1 MKQLITLFS
10 ALCITAISFGQLN
23 VSVSSGYSIG
33 SAGMKLGE
41 KVNLSETE
49 NTYGSY
55 GEGSNLQ
62 IRGTYFFNDTFGVD
76 LALGYLNGA
85 DQTVSDVNIPGTE
98 INAIARARAFGA
110 STSVVYRFTNN
121 VYGRFGALI
130 KVGGKTEA
138 VVYKKEVLSALQVGY
153 FNSIGI
159 PLDSGSYSETNYV
172 EDYHGHFP
180 LGLVAA
186 LGYKFELDEHFSL
199 FVEAEY
205 YGISLKRK
213 DSKIVEFN
221 TDIALADGTVAIPG
235 FKTLVDLPLVDK
247 DIYKESTYVDELS
260 NTNEDG
266 SKKLSQKVPY
276 SSFGLN
282 FGITY
287 KFNSSSKK

>member
-1 MKQLITLFS
+1 MKHLIIVFS
-10 ALCITAISFGQLN
+10 VLCITAMSYGQFN

-41 KVNLSETE
+41 KINISETE

-55 GEGSNLQ
+55 GEGLNLQ
-62 IRGTYFFNDTFGVD
+62 LRGTYFFNETFGVD
-76 LALGYLNGA
+76 VAFGYLNGA
-85 DQTVSDVNIPGTE
+85 DQTVSNVNIPGTKV
-98 INAIARARAFGA
+98 NAIARARAFGA

-138 VVYKKEVLSALQVGY
+138 VVYKKEVFSDAVAAAQGL
-153 FNSIGI
+153 
-159 PLDSGSYSETNYV
+159 PSGSYSETNYI

-186 LGYKFELDEHFSL
+186 LGYKFDLNTHFSL

-213 DSKIVEFN
+213 DSEITEFN
-221 TDIALADGTVAIPG
+221 TDIALADGTVV
-235 FKTLVDLPLVDK
+235 KNYNLNDLPPG
-247 DIYKESTYVDELS
+247 IFKETNYVDELS
-260 NTNEDG
+260 HVDASTDG

-276 SSFGLN
+276 SSFGIN

-287 KFNSSSKK
+287 QFDNSSQK

>member
-1 MKQLITLFS
+1 MKRLMILFAALLIS
-10 ALCITAISFGQLN
+10 ALSYGQFQI
-23 VSVSSGYSIG
+23 SVSSGYAVS

-41 KVNLSETE
+41 KINTTETE

-55 GEGSNLQ
+55 GEGANMQ
-62 IRGTYFFNDTFGVD
+62 VRGTYFLNDKFGLD

-85 DQTVSDVNIPGTE
+85 DQTVSKISTSTIDV
-98 INAIARARAFGA
+98 NAIARARAFGA
-110 STSVVYRFTNN
+110 AASMVYKFTDNF
-121 VYGRFGALI
+121 YGRLGALV

-138 VVYKKEVLSALQVGY
+138 VVYKKEVFSDALATAQGL
-153 FNSIGI
+153 
-159 PLDSGSYSETNYV
+159 PSGSYSETNYV

-180 LGLVAA
+180 LGVVAA
-186 LGYKFELDEHFSL
+186 LGHTFDLSSNFSL

-213 DSKIVEFN
+213 DSEISKFN
-221 TDIALADGTVAIPG
+221 TDIVLPDGTVAVSN
-235 FKTLVDLPLVDK
+235 LYSLDNLPEG
-247 DIYKESTYVDELS
+247 IYKKTTYVDDLS
-260 NTNEDG
+260 HTNTDE

-287 KFNSSSKK
+287 KFESSSKK